1 MKGSSWLN
9 SIELSKIIRKIVL
22 SLSHKYGTAH
32 LGSSLSCAD
41 ILAVLFTSQLQNY
54 VPREWNKS
62 NDFFILSKGHAA
74 TTLYA
79 CLYQNNF
86 ITWEELQDYS
96 QPGSKLEEHPN
107 SSIPGVITASGSLG
121 HGLSFACGLALGQKV
136 KNMNRHTYVVMSD
149 GECNEGTVWEAAMFA
164 SAKGLRGLT
173 VLIDHNG
180 WQATGPIQE
189 SIGAIKISE
198 LFNAFGWHA
207 VDVNG
212 HDHAELDSVLRQT
225 RNLDHPV
232 AIICHTV
239 KGKGVSFMEN
249 DNNWH
254 YKAPDAD
261 ELRIALKE
269 IEGSL

>member
-1 MKGSSWLN
+1 MRGSSILN
-9 SIELSKIIRKIVL
+9 SIELSRSIRKIVL
-22 SLSHKYGTAH
+22 GLSHKYGTAH

-41 ILAVLFTSQLQNY
+41 ILAVLFNSHLRNY
-54 VPREWNKS
+54 VPEEWNKS

-74 TTLYA
+74 TSLYA
-79 CLYQNNF
+79 CLFHNGF

-96 QPGSKLEEHPN
+96 QPGSNLEEHPN
-107 SSIPGVITASGSLG
+107 STIPGVETASGSLG
-121 HGLSFACGLALGQKV
+121 HGLSFGCGLALGQKV
-136 KNMNRHTYVVMSD
+136 KNLKRRTYVVMSD

-164 SAKGLRGLT
+164 SAKDLSGLT
-173 VLIDHNG
+173 VLVDHNG

-207 VDVNG
+207 LDVDG
-212 HDHAELDSVLRQT
+212 HDHAALDLALSET
-225 RNLDHPV
+225 RNLKKPV

-254 YKAPDAD
+254 YRAPSPD
-261 ELRIALKE
+261 ELRIALIE
-269 IEGSL
+269 IDGSL